1 MRTHLI
7 DWWDDL
13 PPAARGTLRALATAA
28 LNGGVLA
35 TSFVVIDPTHFN
47 RHDFRHVAAVFG
59 AGALVGVLNW
69 LRSSPWQ
76 AAANDVQPVH
86 FNK

>member
-13 PPAARGTLRALATAA
+13 PPAARAALRGAMTAA
-28 LNGGVLA
+28 LNGGAAA
-35 TSFVVIDPTHFN
+35 TGAVMIDPTHFN
-47 RHDFRHVAAVFG
+47 RDELRHVALMFG
-59 AGALVGVLNW
+59 MGALVGVLNW

-76 AAANDVQPVH
+76 SAANDVQSIH
-86 FNK
+86 LK